1 MELVCMVEV
10 ALSKG
15 SVLTMKDIHDGYD
28 ALLEEHE
35 LNDVRARMSQ
45 RKFLKELI
53 KGKIESVVFEKA
65 QQRNESERLY
75 AKDYRKEIMAK
86 ALNAEKTTLVE
97 QLATLRNATE
107 ILRSDILKFNKQ
119 HKFQFKG
126 AAIEIPDGM
135 PDSLLSFHQWILA
148 SRRELMGQRESSL
161 KQLTREMSC
170 LMLYN
175 TKTER
180 QAAYKSKDE
189 DRSYFQSRN
198 ENEFVVGMSL
208 AVRKRG
214 RKSTIVDM
222 LHKCGLAISN
232 GRCLL
237 YETAI
242 ANAVI
247 KRMQENQ
254 GMFIPSNCMKGAR
267 PVFHLDNAD
276 WNEDRLQTTH
286 NLLLVGF
293 QESDPAKFILDVNIP
308 KSPPLNPNNFG
319 ELLPCNQPSKNQFH
333 RQKACSNYVISQ
345 DKTISQ
351 ACYEESTLP
360 WIVAC
365 SVGSELA
372 EREQGG
378 SKTEESTSFGIEV
391 EDSDKN
397 DQGKSADAYS
407 LIEEN
412 AKISAE
418 KNDGTINMMVRSESE
433 KTTLA
438 SDVPSWFG
446 YNSLLGTIL
455 EPN

>member
-1 MELVCMVEV
+1 
-10 ALSKG
+10 
-15 SVLTMKDIHDGYD
+15 
-28 ALLEEHE
+28 
-35 LNDVRARMSQ
+35 
-45 RKFLKELI
+45 
-53 KGKIESVVFEKA
+53 
-65 QQRNESERLY
+65 
-75 AKDYRKEIMAK
+75 
-86 ALNAEKTTLVE
+86 
-97 QLATLRNATE
+97 
-107 ILRSDILKFNKQ
+107 
-119 HKFQFKG
+119 
-126 AAIEIPDGM
+126 
-135 PDSLLSFHQWILA
+135 
-148 SRRELMGQRESSL
+148 
-161 KQLTREMSC
+161 MSC

-189 DRSYFQSRN
+189 DRSYFQSKN

-208 AVRKRG
+208 AVRKCG
-214 RKSTIVDM
+214 RNSTIVDM

-308 KSPPLNPNNFG
+308 KSQTLNPNNFG
-319 ELLPCNQPSKNQFH
+319 ELLPCNQPSKNQFQ
-333 RQKACSNYVISQ
+333 RQTACSNYVISQ
-345 DKTISQ
+345 ENTISQ

-378 SKTEESTSFGIEV
+378 NKTEETASFGIEV

-407 LIEEN
+407 LIEGDAE
-412 AKISAE
+412 ISAKE
-418 KNDGTINMMVRSESE
+418 NDGSINMIVRSESE

-438 SDVPSWFG
+438 SDVPSWSG
-446 YNSLLGTIL
+446 YNSLLCSSSWNQIKRSNTLLLPLIPGPAADYSAIYTALKQAQNITTWCL
-455 EPN
+455 GEGQKTVISLDLDLYARALQLCKGHGELRGK